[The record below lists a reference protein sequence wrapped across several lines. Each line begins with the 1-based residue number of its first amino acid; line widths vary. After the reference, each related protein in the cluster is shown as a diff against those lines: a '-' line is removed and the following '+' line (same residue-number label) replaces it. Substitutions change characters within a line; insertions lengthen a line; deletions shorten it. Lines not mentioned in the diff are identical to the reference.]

1 MILQR
6 DSLQHEVFYRW
17 MRCTKQRFR
26 TTGAL
31 LRANPD
37 NWRTLSKIT
46 PHNEWQLIKNNN
58 TAASLAFSGTL
69 LGYVIP
75 LSSAAINAV
84 SIPDYFAWGGIALV
98 IQLLVFAGV
107 RLYMPALSEKIINHN
122 TAAGM
127 FMGTAALA
135 GGIFNAA
142 CMTW

>member
-1 MILQR
+1 MVIIFL
-6 DSLQHEVFYRW
+6 FIY
-17 MRCTKQRFR
+17 
-26 TTGAL
+26 
-31 LRANPD
+31 
-37 NWRTLSKIT
+37 SKIT

-84 SIPDYFAWGGIALV
+84 SIPDYFASGRDCTGDSVTRFCWC
-98 IQLLVFAGV
+98 QT
-107 RLYMPALSEKIINHN
+107 LYARIKRKIINHN

>member
-1 MILQR
+1 MVKHIQGNYAYTGRITGFLR
-6 DSLQHEVFYRW
+6 LFFY
-17 MRCTKQRFR
+17 
-26 TTGAL
+26 
-31 LRANPD
+31 
-37 NWRTLSKIT
+37 WRGNGHCISFIYSKIT

-75 LSSAAINAV
+75 LSSAAINSV

-98 IQLLVFAGV
+98 IQLLIYGCV
-107 RLYMPALSEKIINHN
+107 RLYMPTLSEKIIHHN
-122 TAAGM
+122 VAAGL

>member
-1 MILQR
+1 MHIL
-6 DSLQHEVFYRW
+6 DSLLAFSAYFFIGVAMVIIFLFIY
-17 MRCTKQRFR
+17 
-26 TTGAL
+26 
-31 LRANPD
+31 
-37 NWRTLSKIT
+37 SKIT

-75 LSSAAINAV
+75 LSSAAI
-84 SIPDYFAWGGIALV
+84 IALV

>member
-1 MILQR
+1 MVIIFL
-6 DSLQHEVFYRW
+6 FIY
-17 MRCTKQRFR
+17 
-26 TTGAL
+26 
-31 LRANPD
+31 
-37 NWRTLSKIT
+37 SKIT
-46 PHNEWQLIKNNN
+46 PHNEWQLIK
-58 TAASLAFSGTL
+58 TIIPRRHWRSAVHCWVTL
-69 LGYVIP
+69 SP

-84 SIPDYFAWGGIALV
+84 SIPDYFARGGIALV

>member
-1 MILQR
+1 MCLREKIGPDPRNFNQR
-6 DSLQHEVFYRW
+6 VSLGRNDLLI
-17 MRCTKQRFR
+17 R
-26 TTGAL
+26 TF
-31 LRANPD
+31 P
-37 NWRTLSKIT
+37 KIT

>member
-1 MILQR
+1 MHIL
-6 DSLQHEVFYRW
+6 DSLLAFSAYFFIGVAMVIIFLFIY
-17 MRCTKQRFR
+17 
-26 TTGAL
+26 
-31 LRANPD
+31 
-37 NWRTLSKIT
+37 SKIT

-69 LGYVIP
+69 LG
-75 LSSAAINAV
+75 S
-84 SIPDYFAWGGIALV
+84 V
-98 IQLLVFAGV
+98 IQLLVCAGV

>member
-1 MILQR
+1 M
-6 DSLQHEVFYRW
+6 
-17 MRCTKQRFR
+17 
-26 TTGAL
+26 
-31 LRANPD
+31 
-37 NWRTLSKIT
+37 
-46 PHNEWQLIKNNN
+46 QLIKNNN

>member
-1 MILQR
+1 MHILI
-6 DSLQHEVFYRW
+6 HYW
-17 MRCTKQRFR
+17 
-26 TTGAL
+26 L
-31 LRANPD
+31 LRLFFY
-37 NWRTLSKIT
+37 WRSHGDCFSVYLLKIT

-58 TAASLAFSGTL
+58 MAASLAFSGTL

-98 IQLLVFAGV
+98 IQLIIYGGV

-122 TAAGM
+122 TAAGL

>member
-1 MILQR
+1 MHIL
-6 DSLQHEVFYRW
+6 DSLLAFSAYFFIGVAMVIIFLFIY
-17 MRCTKQRFR
+17 
-26 TTGAL
+26 
-31 LRANPD
+31 
-37 NWRTLSKIT
+37 SKIT

-58 TAASLAFSGTL
+58 TAAALAFSGTL

-135 GGIFNAA
+135 GATLTAA
-142 CMTW
+142 AVPK

>member
-1 MILQR
+1 MHIL
-6 DSLQHEVFYRW
+6 DSLLAFSAYFFIGVAMVIIFLFIY
-17 MRCTKQRFR
+17 
-26 TTGAL
+26 
-31 LRANPD
+31 
-37 NWRTLSKIT
+37 SKIT

-58 TAASLAFSGTL
+58 TAASLAFSG
-69 LGYVIP
+69 IP

>member
-1 MILQR
+1 MHIL
-6 DSLQHEVFYRW
+6 DSLLAFSAYFFIGVAMVIIFLFIY
-17 MRCTKQRFR
+17 
-26 TTGAL
+26 
-31 LRANPD
+31 
-37 NWRTLSKIT
+37 SKIT
-46 PHNEWQLIKNNN
+46 PQLIKNNN
-58 TAASLAFSGTL
+58 TAAALAFSGTL